1 MGKLTFYEK
10 NMTLLESIK
19 RILGK
24 VEEKPKRR
32 MFLGFLKLKISVS
45 ENSILFKLALE
56 IVS

>member
-19 RILGK
+19 RVLAK

-32 MFLGFLKLKISVS
+32 MFLDFLKLKISVS
-45 ENSILFKLALE
+45 ENSVLFKLALE